1 MKIFGIQIGE
11 ETRKEIQES
20 RAVLILSMINDIK
33 QTEWGFSRRDK
44 MLALRQ
50 FCQDSPEAVA
60 ALIFSS
66 LEEKHKENILFYYA
80 LDRCGTTGIKAN
92 PIWAQM
98 IRDYIFPRW
107 NELSLN
113 IRRQIEWWFKVK
125 EYDKS
130 KTKPTLPLI
139 G

>member
-60 ALIFSS
+60 AL
-66 LEEKHKENILFYYA
+66 LG
-80 LDRCGTTGIKAN
+80 LDKN
-92 PIWAQM
+92 
-98 IRDYIFPRW
+98 
-107 NELSLN
+107 
-113 IRRQIEWWFKVK
+113 
-125 EYDKS
+125 
-130 KTKPTLPLI
+130 
-139 G
+139 